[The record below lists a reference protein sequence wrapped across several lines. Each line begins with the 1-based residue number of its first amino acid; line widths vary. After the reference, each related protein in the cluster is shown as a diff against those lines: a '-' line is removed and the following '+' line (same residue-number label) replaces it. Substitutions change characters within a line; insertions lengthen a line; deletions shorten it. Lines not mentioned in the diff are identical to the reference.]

1 MGRGRD
7 PKAYWEEPNLQGSP
21 ALFLAKSL
29 ATNPFWSFI
38 LVRNLSLYT
47 VFNKQPPINHLQF
60 ISQQEVKLE
69 EKEWWRGESVWPWGT
84 HLGSRRIHVHSTNA
98 FHLYIHSIVQQIVTV
113 YELAV
118 LGAVDGGR
126 GSRPC
131 LAPMEPVFWGCGR
144 G

>member
-1 MGRGRD
+1 M
-7 PKAYWEEPNLQGSP
+7 
-21 ALFLAKSL
+21 
-29 ATNPFWSFI
+29 
-38 LVRNLSLYT
+38 
-47 VFNKQPPINHLQF
+47 
-60 ISQQEVKLE
+60 
-69 EKEWWRGESVWPWGT
+69 
-84 HLGSRRIHVHSTNA
+84 STNA